1 MKKYIEINNDV
12 LELVLARL
20 AEGKCV
26 KGSLHRDK
34 WTGTIVFT
42 YYTLKPYQRKEEV
55 VIGRTDFGRVTET
68 PRNYKVYETLPKKL
82 GLARIQAAL
91 DRDIRDA
98 KSAIVTHEIVDHV

>member
-1 MKKYIEINNDV
+1 MKKYIEINDEV

-34 WTGTIVFT
+34 WTGAIVFT
-42 YYTLKPYQRKEEV
+42 YYTIKPYQVKQEV

-68 PRNYKVYETLPKKL
+68 PCNYKVYETLPKKM
-82 GLARIQAAL
+82 GLVRLQAAL

-98 KSAIVTHEIVDHV
+98 KSAIATNEIVDHI